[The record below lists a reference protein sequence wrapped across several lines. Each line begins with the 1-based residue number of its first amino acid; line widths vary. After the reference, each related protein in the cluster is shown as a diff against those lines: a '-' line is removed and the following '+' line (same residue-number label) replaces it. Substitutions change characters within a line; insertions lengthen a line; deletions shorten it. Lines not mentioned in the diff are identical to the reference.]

1 MTKMDDKIKLIVT
14 IDKDQYE
21 ICKQALKQDTN
32 AFITECE
39 FAIAVGTPL
48 DEWQT
53 EAFKNGW
60 KEGFGMGKQDL
71 AHKVIKLFEKEKV

>member
-1 MTKMDDKIKLIVT
+1 MKVLIDISEDAYKNILQRST
-14 IDKDQYE
+14 E
-21 ICKQALKQDTN
+21 IQAEGYMLEN
-32 AFITECE
+32 A
-39 FAIAVGTPL
+39 VLNGTPI